1 MRLLP
6 RSACAVLLIA
16 SAAGA
21 QVVGGPDWQNPRD
34 NPRTGTSGIG
44 NIGVGLNLNLGK
56 KKPKVPK
63 AAVLEMRDA
72 DIPYRLEDQLIFVI
86 TGTSADATRI
96 ARTARVTVIE
106 FSPIEALG
114 QAMVVAGLA
123 PGDSVDAAM
132 ARVQAIKGV
141 AWAQPNFQF
150 QPLGG
155 AMPKRFT
162 LMGITKPAQMRVSG
176 TIAMIDTPVELSNP
190 ALRGATVTQAI
201 YGTSSTPALH
211 GTAIA
216 SLLVGGGEVNG
227 MAQGARLI
235 SLAAFDPGKSAHGL
249 SQTRYVAK
257 AMDAAWRLR
266 PDVLNLSFGGR
277 DDRLLGALLAKMD
290 QRGICIA
297 AAAGNGGPQSAV
309 LFPARHPAV
318 LAVTASDEK
327 LRGYTHA
334 ARGPE
339 IDVTGVGVGLL
350 ANVPGGYRQVSGTS
364 FATAIIS
371 GALLRMPQCT
381 ERHDP
386 AAMRRQVASQAQ
398 DMGTPGPDTVF
409 GAGLFRLSGAGK
421 K

>member
-1 MRLLP
+1 MRWLQAAAAGL
-6 RSACAVLLIA
+6 ALATT
-16 SAAGA
+16 SAAA
-21 QVVGGPDWQNPRD
+21 QRIDGPAPPNPRD
-34 NPRTGTSGIG
+34 NPRQNPSGIG
-44 NIGVGLNLNLGK
+44 GIGIGLNLNLGK
-56 KKPKVPK
+56 KKPKAPK
-63 AAVLEMRDA
+63 AEPLEMRDA
-72 DIPYRLEDQLIFVI
+72 DIAYRLEDQLIFVI
-86 TGTSADATRI
+86 TGTSADAARI
-96 ARTARVTVIE
+96 ARVARVTVIE
-106 FSPIEALG
+106 FTPIEALG
-114 QAMVVAGLA
+114 QAMVVAGLL
-123 PGDSVDAAM
+123 PGDNVDAAM
-132 ARVQAIKGV
+132 ARMQAVKGV

-162 LMGITKPAQMRVSG
+162 LMGITRPAQMRVSG
-176 TIAMIDTPVELSNP
+176 TIAMIDTPIELSNP

-201 YGTSSTPALH
+201 YGTSTQPAMH

-227 MAQGARLI
+227 LAQGARLI

-249 SQTRYVAK
+249 SQTRYVVK

-297 AAAGNGGPQSAV
+297 AAAGNGGPNSAV

-327 LRGYTHA
+327 LRGYSHA

-371 GALLRMPQCT
+371 GALLRMPECA

-398 DMGTPGPDTVF
+398 DMGTPGPDPVF
-409 GAGLFRLSGAGK
+409 GAGLFRLGGVGK

>member
-1 MRLLP
+1 MRGHVCLATAL
-6 RSACAVLLIA
+6 ALVAT
-16 SAAGA
+16 AAAA
-21 QVVGGPDWQNPRD
+21 QVIGGPPHQNPNPYPRD
-34 NPRTGTSGIG
+34 NPTGIGTSIGISFDFSK
-44 NIGVGLNLNLGK
+44 GK
-56 KKPKVPK
+56 GKPK
-63 AAVLEMRDA
+63 AEVLEMRDA
-72 DIPYRLEDQLIFVI
+72 DIPYRLEDQFIFVMA
-86 TGTSADATRI
+86 GTSADATRI
-96 ARTARVTVIE
+96 AGQARVTVIE
-106 FSPIEALG
+106 YTAIEALG
-114 QAMVVAGLA
+114 KAMVVAGLA

-132 ARVQAIKGV
+132 ARAQSIKGV

-150 QPLGG
+150 QPLGSI
-155 AMPKRFT
+155 PKRISM
-162 LMGITKPAQMRVSG
+162 MGITSAAQMRVSG
-176 TIAMIDTPVELSNP
+176 TIAMIDTPVELTNP
-190 ALRGATVTQAI
+190 ALKGATVTQAVF
-201 YGTSSTPALH
+201 GKSTIPALH

-235 SLAAFDPGKSAHGL
+235 SLAAFDPNTKGSGV
-249 SQTRYVAK
+249 SQTSKVAK

-277 DDRLLGALLAKMD
+277 EDRLLGELLGKIDA
-290 QRGICIA
+290 RGICIA
-297 AAAGNGGPQSAV
+297 AAAGNGGANSPV

-318 LAVTASDEK
+318 LAVTAADEK
-327 LRGYTHA
+327 LRGYSFA

-371 GALLRMPQCT
+371 GALMRMPQCS

-386 AAMRRQVASQAQ
+386 AGMRQQVASFAQ
-398 DMGTPGPDTVF
+398 DMGAPGPDPVF
-409 GAGLFRLSGAGK
+409 GAGLFRLSRSGK

>member
-1 MRLLP
+1 MRWLQAAAAGL
-6 RSACAVLLIA
+6 ALATT
-16 SAAGA
+16 SAAA
-21 QVVGGPDWQNPRD
+21 QRIDGPAPPNPRD
-34 NPRTGTSGIG
+34 NPRQNPSGIG
-44 NIGVGLNLNLGK
+44 GIGIGLNLNLGK
-56 KKPKVPK
+56 KKPKAPK
-63 AAVLEMRDA
+63 AEPLEMRDA
-72 DIPYRLEDQLIFVI
+72 DIAYRLEDQLIFVI
-86 TGTSADATRI
+86 TGTSADAARI
-96 ARTARVTVIE
+96 ARVARVTVIE
-106 FSPIEALG
+106 FTPIEALG
-114 QAMVVAGLA
+114 QAMVVAGLL
-123 PGDSVDAAM
+123 PGDNVDAAM
-132 ARVQAIKGV
+132 ARMKAVKGV

-162 LMGITKPAQMRVSG
+162 LMGITRPAQMRVSG
-176 TIAMIDTPVELSNP
+176 TIAMIDTPIELSNP

-201 YGTSSTPALH
+201 YGTSAQPAMH

-227 MAQGARLI
+227 LAQGARLI

-249 SQTRYVAK
+249 SQTRYVVK

-277 DDRLLGALLAKMD
+277 DDRLLGALLSKID

-297 AAAGNGGPQSAV
+297 AAAGNGGPNSAV

-327 LRGYTHA
+327 LRGYSHA

-371 GALLRMPQCT
+371 GALLRMPQCA

-398 DMGTPGPDTVF
+398 DMGTPGPDPVF
-409 GAGLFRLSGAGK
+409 GAGLFRLGGAGK